1 MVYWFL
7 FFTCI
12 LIGEKAE
19 NEWEWVGLWEELVPS
34 GYSGST
40 AMQFLQS
47 FEKIATL
54 SISVLLSHFVRET
67 AELLQ
72 KAEVR

>member
-1 MVYWFL
+1 
-7 FFTCI
+7 
-12 LIGEKAE
+12 
-19 NEWEWVGLWEELVPS
+19 
-34 GYSGST
+34 
-40 AMQFLQS
+40 MQFLQS